1 MSVDHNGKVVAKSF
15 LLTSWFHNLKKALST
30 LSLTGFSIAKIH
42 RITNVKSPC
51 QRAQMIIGIT
61 SYIILFECSEPGCV
75 KSFPTISELES
86 HLNVGDHIIKQER
99 KDSEIL
105 CNKLWPDWLTR
116 FTTAVN
122 ITKDMPSTSRV

>member
-42 RITNVKSPC
+42 RFTNVKSPC

-61 SYIILFECSEPGCV
+61 SYICLSAQNPDVSKVSQPFQRWSH
-75 KSFPTISELES
+75 ISTL
-86 HLNVGDHIIKQER
+86 
-99 KDSEIL
+99 
-105 CNKLWPDWLTR
+105 
-116 FTTAVN
+116 A
-122 ITKDMPSTSRV
+122 ITL

>member
-1 MSVDHNGKVVAKSF
+1 MSGDHKGKVLVKSF
-15 LLTSWFHNLKKALST
+15 LLTSWFHNLKKALRT
-30 LSLTGFSIAKIH
+30 LSLAGFLIAKIH
-42 RITNVKSPC
+42 GFTNVKSLC

-61 SYIILFECSEPGCV
+61 SYICLSSQNPDVSKVSQPFQSW
-75 KSFPTISELES
+75 SHISTA
-86 HLNVGDHIIKQER
+86 GDHIIKQER